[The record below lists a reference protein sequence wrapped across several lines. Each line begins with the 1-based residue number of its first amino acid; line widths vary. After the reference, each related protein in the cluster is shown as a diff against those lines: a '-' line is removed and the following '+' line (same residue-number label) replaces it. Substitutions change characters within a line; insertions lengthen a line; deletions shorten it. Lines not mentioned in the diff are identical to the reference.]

1 MKTLVLWLSIGLLLR
16 LALSPAWGQ
25 PHPQEAV
32 GAQGHELR
40 GQPPA
45 EAPDIPVDDL
55 DRGTP
60 RRAVV
65 GFHQAVRAR
74 DYQRAAR
81 YLDLRN
87 FPAEEAK
94 SLGPRLARHL
104 KIVLDQQLLID
115 GDSMSDSPAGHLEDG
130 LPPDV
135 EHVGRIET
143 PGMPVNMRLQR
154 VPRPDGVLIWQL
166 SAASVAAIPDL
177 YARYGYGRLGEALPS
192 VFLETEFLDTQLWQW
207 LALVL
212 LLGMGYALGR
222 LATTLGLRLLRRR
235 QRELTAVLSTFVAR
249 PVRLLIFVLFLA
261 LSRRL
266 LQFSVTVSRLLDVLE
281 QIMLIVALAWM
292 ILRVVESGEALVRS
306 RALRR
311 GQTTLLPLLPVL
323 RKSVKILIATFAGL
337 AVLHSFGVNVITV
350 LAGLGV
356 GGIAVA
362 LAAQKT
368 VENFIGGITLYADQP
383 VRVGE
388 FCRFGETVGTVEE
401 VGLRS
406 TRVRTLERTIV
417 TIPNSEFSNFQI
429 ENFAR
434 RDCIW
439 YHPTISVHYET
450 TPDQIRYILV
460 EARRMLYAHPK
471 VDSASARIR
480 FVGFGRASLDLEV
493 FSYVTVTDYGEYLEV
508 AEDLNLR
515 LMDIVAAAGS
525 SLVFP
530 AQTTYVEQGRGRDP
544 NRAKVAEAQVQEWW
558 KRGELWLPRLP
569 QQKIAEI
576 ENTLEYPAD
585 GSAPGPGSRQ

>member
-1 MKTLVLWLSIGLLLR
+1 MKTLVLWLSVGLLLR

-25 PHPQEAV
+25 PHHQEAV
-32 GAQGHELR
+32 GAQGHER
-40 GQPPA
+40 RDQPPA

-55 DRGTP
+55 NRGTP
-60 RRAVV
+60 RRAIV

-74 DYQRAAR
+74 DYPRAAR

-87 FPAEEAK
+87 FPAEAAER
-94 SLGPRLARHL
+94 LGPRLARHL
-104 KIVLDQQLLID
+104 KIVLDQQLPID

-143 PGMPVNMRLQR
+143 PGLPVHIRLQR

-212 LLGMGYALGR
+212 LVGMGYALGQ

-235 QRELTAVLSTFVAR
+235 QRELSAVLSTFVAR
-249 PVRLLIFVLFLA
+249 PVRLLILVLFLA

-281 QIMLIVALAWM
+281 QIVLIVALAWM

-337 AVLHSFGVNVITV
+337 AVLHSFGVNVIAV

-362 LAAQKT
+362 LAAQ
-368 VENFIGGITLYADQP
+368 
-383 VRVGE
+383 
-388 FCRFGETVGTVEE
+388 
-401 VGLRS
+401 
-406 TRVRTLERTIV
+406 
-417 TIPNSEFSNFQI
+417 
-429 ENFAR
+429 
-434 RDCIW
+434 
-439 YHPTISVHYET
+439 HPEWQDKE
-450 TPDQIRYILV
+450 P
-460 EARRMLYAHPK
+460 
-471 VDSASARIR
+471 
-480 FVGFGRASLDLEV
+480 FASLLKGDVKGALAGGERAMLDIIMATHAWHDHRGV
-493 FSYVTVTDYGEYLEV
+493 REDRAGVGCHRTAAQWQWGNAENALKEWALKAADVLSSWTSDTVKP
-508 AEDLNLR
+508 
-515 LMDIVAAAGS
+515 S
-525 SLVFP
+525 
-530 AQTTYVEQGRGRDP
+530 
-544 NRAKVAEAQVQEWW
+544 
-558 KRGELWLPRLP
+558 
-569 QQKIAEI
+569 
-576 ENTLEYPAD
+576 
-585 GSAPGPGSRQ
+585 